1 VVAGYLGSLG
11 LMRGETLNSVLFA
24 WAVAGAPLG
33 YGIFVYVSYHY
44 ALSQG
49 HLPYGYISFWPWQ
62 GVIFALVT
70 GGIGLFLS
78 HRASPLL
85 GRDYPAALFVA
96 YVVLMSVPLAFV
108 HTPAACAS
116 GDCL

>member
-1 VVAGYLGSLG
+1 
-11 LMRGETLNSVLFA
+11 MRGAALNSVLFA

-33 YGIFVYVSYHY
+33 YGIFVYASYYY

-62 GVIFALVT
+62 GVIVTLVT
-70 GGIGLFLS
+70 GGTALFLS
-78 HRASPLL
+78 HRASPFL

-96 YVVLMSVPLAFV
+96 YAVLLSLPLAFV
-108 HTPAACAS
+108 HAVAACAS